1 MRALTETYLVEGYN
15 RAELI
20 KRLKNGGV
28 ALLKVKILSDKLT
41 EITIDSKD
49 GAKYFA
55 ICKNMWYN
63 TLVKR
68 GGLLYPL
75 LYAKQNAVRVLGAAL
90 IVLCMP
96 IFENVYLGAEY
107 EGDAVLFKTQAERAL
122 SDAGIK
128 KYRFFSPS
136 GLAAAQTE
144 LSVSEGV
151 SFLSVQKRGNKAV
164 ISLKKSKE
172 QPAAFPVLNGD
183 LTALGD
189 CVITKLTVYSGTA
202 VKKAGEEV
210 FVGEKI
216 VCAYYQKSDSE
227 RVFCPVIAAY
237 SAKFNFFYEY
247 VPPRL
252 AGASKIENAVS
263 EEDISA
269 AVACAKEELGDKTV
283 LSVDYELKNGKIR
296 VRLQYERSF
305 IGDKEII

>member
-1 MRALTETYLVEGYN
+1 MNALTETYLVEGYN

-75 LYAKQNAVRVLGAAL
+75 LYAKQNAVRFLGAAL
-90 IVLCMP
+90 IVLGMFV
-96 IFENVYLGAEY
+96 FEKVYLGAEY
-107 EGDAVLFKTQAERAL
+107 ESDAVLFKTQAERAL

-128 KYRFFSPS
+128 KYRFFSSS
-136 GLAAAQTE
+136 GLAAAQTK

-183 LTALGD
+183 LTAPGD

-202 VKKAGEEV
+202 VKKAGDAV
-210 FVGEKI
+210 FDGEKI

-247 VPPRL
+247 EPL
-252 AGASKIENAVS
+252 FSADGGATVCVS

-283 LSVDYELKNGKIR
+283 LSVYYELKNGKIC